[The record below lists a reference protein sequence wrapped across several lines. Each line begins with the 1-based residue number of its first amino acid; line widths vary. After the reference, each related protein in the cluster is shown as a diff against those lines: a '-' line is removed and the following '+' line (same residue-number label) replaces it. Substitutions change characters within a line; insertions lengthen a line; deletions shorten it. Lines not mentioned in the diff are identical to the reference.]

1 MVGGD
6 SEAGDGAI
14 SEDEN
19 SSDRVNVLLDL
30 SCDTFLLELDLPNIA
45 SVSQPRRVE
54 DVDLRK
60 RLRELATSK
69 NVGTYH
75 YAVVAGKFVKASR
88 NGPRL
93 FTQTTVLVGAV
104 EDFEVVVVNIFAGK
118 DIGDELQG

>member
-19 SSDRVNVLLDL
+19 GSDGVDVMLDL
-30 SCDTFLLELDLPNIA
+30 SYDTFLLELVLPKTA

-54 DVDLRK
+54 DADLWK
-60 RLRELATSK
+60 RLCELTTSK
-69 NVGTYH
+69 NVGTYL

-93 FTQTTVLVGAV
+93 FTQTIMLVGAV
-104 EDFEVVVVNIFAGK
+104 EDFEVVVVNILAGK
-118 DIGDELQG
+118 NIGDKPQG